1 LIPVKL
7 QPEPFN
13 FYETVQCK
21 GEAFLKNNPDAKGS
35 KLAPY
40 WRDIIPE
47 LREAYSG
54 ICAYTCHKIHCGT
67 GSNSVD
73 HFKSKDSYPQD
84 AYKWE
89 NYRLVCGTMNG
100 RKGKYEDVLDPF
112 TLQEGWFELR
122 FPSLQVTPNKNIE
135 KEAKIRVETTIKRLK
150 LNDYICI
157 GGRKER
163 LQPYLN
169 AIYPFSYLRELAPF
183 LASELKRQNLQDIH
197 LPIWDTFKR
206 QKQEVNL

>member
-1 LIPVKL
+1 MIPIKL
-7 QPEPFN
+7 KPEPPD
-13 FYETVQCK
+13 FYEKVQCK
-21 GEAFLKNNPDAKGS
+21 GEAFLKRKPHANGS

-40 WRDIIPE
+40 WRSIIPE

-54 ICAYTCHKIHCGT
+54 ICAYTCHKIHGDT

-73 HFKSKDSYPQD
+73 HFKSKSDYPQD

-100 RKGKYEDVLDPF
+100 RKGKFEDVLDPF
-112 TLQEGWFELR
+112 TLQEGWFELH
-122 FPSLQVTPNKNIE
+122 FPSLQVVPNKNLGKDEIGQV
-135 KEAKIRVETTIKRLK
+135 KATIKRLK

-157 GGRKER
+157 QGRKDR

-169 AIYPFSYLRELAPF
+169 AKYPFCYLQEIAPF
-183 LASELKRQNLQDIH
+183 LASELERWNLQDIN
-197 LPIWDTFKR
+197 LSIWDAFK
-206 QKQEVNL
+206 Q